1 MKQHNAFLLCCITVL
16 SLLFTGCGKNQALED
31 YRDDMHTFYEDMVAQ
46 TDAIDM
52 IDATSASAVSDFLTA
67 LDALD
72 ALFVSLSEMEVPK
85 EFGGAEDLADEASEN
100 MSQAVA
106 LYHNAYEGEEFDP
119 YTAEAALA
127 YYERAMKR
135 VEYIGDILS
144 GKIPEDANVTIITEE
159 ETDSLDE

>member
-1 MKQHNAFLLCCITVL
+1 MKRHSVTTLFLIFVI
-16 SLLFTGCGKNQALED
+16 SLLLSGCGKDQALED
-31 YRDDMHTFYEDMVAQ
+31 YRDAMHTFYDDMVSK
-46 TDAIDM
+46 TDAIDL
-52 IDATSASAVSDFLTA
+52 IDTASDTAVSEFLSG
-67 LDALD
+67 LDDLD
-72 ALFVSLSEMEVPK
+72 ALFLTLAEMEVPK
-85 EFGGAEDLADEASEN
+85 EFSGIEELADEASEN

-106 LYHNAYEGEEFDP
+106 LYHNAYEGGEFDP

-159 ETDSLDE
+159 ETDTSEE